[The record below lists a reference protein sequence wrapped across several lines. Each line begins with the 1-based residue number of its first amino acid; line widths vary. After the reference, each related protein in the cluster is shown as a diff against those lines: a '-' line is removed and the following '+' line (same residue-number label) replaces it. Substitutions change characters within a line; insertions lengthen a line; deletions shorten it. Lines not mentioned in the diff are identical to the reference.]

1 MTPFLELELAALDFE
16 TTGLSAARGDR
27 VIEVAVVRGRPGRE
41 PQLWHT
47 LIDPG
52 RRVGATHIH
61 GITDAMLAGRP
72 GFSEVL
78 DELERQLAGAVLIA
92 HNAAFDLSFLEMEY
106 ARVGRVAPAPPV
118 VDTLGL
124 ARRVLA
130 IGDHRLAT
138 LCRRFDLKRQQAHRA
153 LDDARATWELVQA
166 LAAVADPSATAP
178 LEAIQQLCRRRTPA
192 EHNAVLA
199 RLECSRTGRV
209 SLLVD
214 YVSGDFPDRPA
225 TRRLITVQR
234 VTRSAVAAWCHLRD
248 ADRTFRVDRLR
259 IVSEEPTPPREG

>member
-1 MTPFLELELAALDFE
+1 MTPFLELPLAALDFE

-27 VIEVAVVRGRPGRE
+27 VIEVAVVHGRPGEE
-41 PQLWHT
+41 PELWHT

-61 GITDAMLAGRP
+61 GITDAMVAGRP

-78 DELERQLAGAVLIA
+78 DEVERRLGGAVLIA
-92 HNAAFDLSFLEMEY
+92 HNAPFDLSFLAMEC
-106 ARVGRVAPAPPV
+106 ARAGRAAPAPPV

-130 IGDHRLAT
+130 IGDHRLST
-138 LCRRFDLKRQQAHRA
+138 LCKRFDLEHHQAHRA

-166 LAAVADPSATAP
+166 LARVADPTARAP
-178 LEAIQQLCRRRTPA
+178 LDAIQLLCRRRTPA
-192 EHNAVLA
+192 EHDAVLA
-199 RLECSRTGRV
+199 RLESSRAGRV

-214 YVSGDFPDRPA
+214 YVGGDFPARPA
-225 TRRLITVQR
+225 TRRLITVQK

-259 IVSEEPTPPREG
+259 IVSEEPTPPRAG